1 MSTAPTGFQVDVEF
15 AAGVWTNV
23 TSLVRSTQGVS
34 IRYGRTSPLSQPQVA
49 SCSLVLDNSS
59 GNFTPLNAGSS
70 YYPNVTTGKR
80 IRVSYASGA
89 SVRFLGFINAWQP
102 ILDGGVAPLVQVQAT
117 DFFDRLSRGSL
128 SSVVASEIL
137 ALSPTYYIPLSDP
150 AGSTSA
156 GSTAGVLY
164 PVVHFEPVGTTGE
177 SLTFGSTSP
186 LAWDSGSWCS
196 FSAKRGSSIVAADYY
211 AVQSPAVTGST
222 WTVSA
227 AFTTTSAVPIEM
239 SGYVWCQSLLA
250 GSFPGASQSALYVD
264 PNSGVAICGVEGG
277 AAITGATALND
288 GLPHVLTLV
297 ANGGSGSIL
306 YVDGV
311 SVGTN
316 GSTATP
322 GESASYIGGSGPMSS
337 GGSGFIGNIAHFAIW
352 QGTAL
357 SAGQVATISSAIRTG
372 FAGELTG
379 TRAARILGYAGLT
392 SGQWTLDAGQ
402 ETVAAVNYTSK
413 SAVSALQDLATAEGG
428 GSAAFVNTDGKVRFI
443 DRTYRTTTTPAMTI
457 DASLD
462 INPGTWAPFYDY
474 LTLVNSSTVTDG
486 NGLTATYADA
496 VSVAANGLFDDT
508 RSTIANSTGAATRLA
523 AWVVNSSSSEYRF
536 PQLTINI
543 ARVSNA
549 STLYTALASLT
560 IGSRLRISN
569 IPASQNNASGTPTRI
584 FHTTTLDLFVEGWS
598 EMVSD
603 DNYLITL
610 DLSPADSPARGVWDG
625 TNGYGDWQPDVGTMT
640 LTSNITNAG
649 TTVSLTTAATHPTL
663 STSAGDYPL
672 NIQIDQEVLQVNSAP
687 AGSASPQSLTCT
699 RAQAGTFADAH
710 TAGAVISLYPVASWT
725 L

>member
-15 AAGVWTNV
+15 SAGVWTNV
-23 TSLVRSTQGVS
+23 TSMVRSTQGVS

-49 SCSLVLDNSS
+49 SCSLLLDNSS
-59 GNFTPLNAGSS
+59 GSFTPLNAGST

-80 IRVSYASGA
+80 VRVSYASGA

-128 SSVVASEIL
+128 NSVVASEIL

-156 GSTAGVLY
+156 GSTACVSY
-164 PVVHFEPVGTTGE
+164 PVVHFQPVGVAGE
-177 SLTFGSTSP
+177 SFTFGSTSP

-196 FSAKRGSSIVAADYY
+196 FAAKNGGSFIAADYY
-211 AVQSPAVTGST
+211 AVQAPAVTGST
-222 WTVSA
+222 WTVSL
-227 AFTTTSAVPIEM
+227 AFTTTSAVPAEP
-239 SGYVWCQSLLA
+239 SGWVW
-250 GSFPGASQSALYVD
+250 GQSANYLDVD
-264 PNSGVAICGVEGG
+264 PATGTPTGVVEGG
-277 AAITGATALND
+277 AAIVGATALND

-311 SVGTN
+311 PVGTN
-316 GSTATP
+316 GSTAAP
-322 GESASYIGGSGPMSS
+322 VESVSYIGGSGPAV
-337 GGSGFIGNIAHFAIW
+337 GWGPAGFIGNIAHFAMW

-357 SAGQVATISSAIRTG
+357 SAGQIATISSAIRTG

-379 TRAARILGYAGLT
+379 TRAARVLGYAGLT

-402 ETVAAVNYTSK
+402 ETVAAVNYTGK
-413 SAVSALQDLATAEGG
+413 SAVTAIQDLATAEGG

-486 NGLTATYADA
+486 NGLAATYADS
-496 VSVAANGLFDDT
+496 VSVAANGLFNDT

-523 AWVVNSSSSEYRF
+523 AWVVNSSSGQYRF

-625 TNGYGDWQPDVGTMT
+625 TSGYGDWQPDAGTMT

-649 TTVSLTTAATHPTL
+649 TTVSVTTSATHPTL

-672 NIQIDQEVLQVNSAP
+672 NIQIDQEVLRVNSAP

-710 TAGAVISLYPVASWT
+710 TSGAVISLYPVASWT